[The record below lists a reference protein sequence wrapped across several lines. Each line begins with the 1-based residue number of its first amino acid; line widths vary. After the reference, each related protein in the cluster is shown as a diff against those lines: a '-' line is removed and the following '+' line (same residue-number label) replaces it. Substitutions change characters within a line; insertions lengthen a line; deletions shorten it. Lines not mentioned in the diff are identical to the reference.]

1 MDNDIDRILN
11 SIDGISPAS
20 PSPYFYDKLLRKL
33 NTTEKNIWERWSGFI
48 ARPAVLI
55 AGFVLIVMLNL
66 STIILGKQKALNQ
79 QAGVDADDYEQLSY
93 GASTYFD
100 YENGMP

>member
-1 MDNDIDRILN
+1 MDNDLDRILN

-20 PSPYFYDKLLRKL
+20 PSPYFYNKLMRKL
-33 NTTEKNIWERWSGFI
+33 NRTEKNIWERWSGFI

-55 AGFVLIVMLNL
+55 AGFVLIVILNL
-66 STIILGKQKALNQ
+66 STILLLGKQKAFSQ
-79 QAGVDADDYEQLSY
+79 QTDDFEQLSY
-93 GASTYFD
+93 GTSTYFD